1 VRTLNMGCGERKI
14 RLDEVGL
21 DIIPPCD
28 VLWDLNNHPLPFEDE
43 EFDEIHAHHVLE
55 HIGRQGDWRFFFEE
69 WTEYHRILKPGGIFK
84 GSVPYFKSVW
94 ALGDPGHVRVFPDT
108 YFIFLNQAEYKGQ
121 VGKTGM
127 ADYRSVWKGNF
138 NIHYAKCSDGHIFE
152 FTLIKTEAK

>member
-1 VRTLNMGCGERKI
+1 MGCGERKV

-28 VLWDLNNHPLPFEDE
+28 VLWDLNNHPLPFEDN
-43 EFDEIHAHHVLE
+43 EFDEIHAYHVLE
-55 HIGRQGDWRFFFEE
+55 HIGRQGDWKFFFEE

-108 YFIFLNQAEYKGQ
+108 YFTFLQQAAYKDQ
-121 VGKTGM
+121 VGRTGM

-138 NIHYAKCSDGHIFE
+138 DVHYAKCSDGAVFE
-152 FTLIKTEAK
+152 FTLIKAEAK